1 MKEGLFIVIYGINNI
16 GKSTQVEMLLD
27 ALKKAKL
34 EVKHLKYPIYDLEPT
49 GPQIN
54 EILRSGK
61 SQEISEEELQS
72 IYAKNRLDYQPIL
85 CKTLAEGM
93 NIVAE
98 DYIGTGLAWGST
110 KGADLDKLIEMNNGL
125 TKADIIILLDGER
138 FIEAKEDN
146 HLHETN
152 DEWMEKCRDKYMEL
166 SEQFNWEVVDAN
178 QTKDEVHQDILSI
191 IEKKV
196 KEI

>member
-1 MKEGLFIVIYGINNI
+1 
-16 GKSTQVEMLLD
+16 
-27 ALKKAKL
+27 
-34 EVKHLKYPIYDLEPT
+34 
-49 GPQIN
+49 
-54 EILRSGK
+54 
-61 SQEISEEELQS
+61 
-72 IYAKNRLDYQPIL
+72 
-85 CKTLAEGM
+85 M

-196 KEI
+196 KEL